1 MIIINHH
8 IMKDQNAIPKENQ
21 TERWNRALD
30 IFIES
35 VYEPNHNLRSCA
47 HNQKCYNEL
56 MWIRDDII
64 EHLHGLRR

>member
-1 MIIINHH
+1 MTITHH
-8 IMKDQNAIPKENQ
+8 RPMKDQNTIPKEDQ
-21 TERWNRALD
+21 TQRWNRALD

-56 MWIRDDII
+56 MWIREDII
-64 EHLHGLRR
+64 KHLHELRR